1 MINNAINVD
10 KYKFSYYKR
19 DYYRKNLNI
28 QPDTIVLGTVGRLD
42 YQKNLEFMIEFF
54 ANLVKTSKQKYK
66 LLIIGEGI
74 LEKDLKD
81 KAFRL
86 GVEDS
91 IIFTGRKNNANEY
104 YNVMDCFILTS
115 LFEGL
120 PFVLVEAQLNGLQC
134 YVSDRVSTEVNVSG
148 TIKFVSLQVNNWV
161 KAITEATCERIGAE
175 AIDKV
180 LSKYDMRNEVK
191 NIEKVYN
198 DLCGKR
204 MEKTNA

>member
-1 MINNAINVD
+1 M
-10 KYKFSYYKR
+10 
-19 DYYRKNLNI
+19 
-28 QPDTIVLGTVGRLD
+28 LGTVGRLD

>member
-1 MINNAINVD
+1 
-10 KYKFSYYKR
+10 
-19 DYYRKNLNI
+19 
-28 QPDTIVLGTVGRLD
+28 
-42 YQKNLEFMIEFF
+42 
-54 ANLVKTSKQKYK
+54 
-66 LLIIGEGI
+66 
-74 LEKDLKD
+74 
-81 KAFRL
+81 
-86 GVEDS
+86 
-91 IIFTGRKNNANEY
+91 
-104 YNVMDCFILTS
+104 MDCFILTS